1 MVVMTLEKVPDS
13 LRGEL
18 SRWLIEV
25 QTGVY
30 VGSLSATVRDLLW
43 DKVVQHARAGRCT
56 QLFRSNNEQGFV
68 IRMHGEARRQ
78 LVDVEGYQLVG
89 VKDARHERLLPKY
102 TPEETKRRLTSKKL
116 WPSMPMKATM

>member
-30 VGSLSATVRDLLW
+30 VGAVSATVRDLLW

-56 QLFRSNNEQGFV
+56 QLFRSNGEQGFT

-78 LVDVEGYQLVG
+78 LVNIEGYQLVA
-89 VKDARHERLLPKY
+89 VKDARYEKLLPDFMAQD
-102 TPEETKRRLTSKKL
+102 EEEWETL
-116 WPSMPMKATM
+116 

>member
-1 MVVMTLEKVPDS
+1 MVVMTLERVPDS

-30 VGSLSATVRDLLW
+30 VGAVSATVRDLLW
-43 DKVVQHARAGRCT
+43 DKVVQHARSGRCT

-68 IRMHGEARRQ
+68 IRTHGEAQRT
-78 LVDVEGYQLVG
+78 LIDIEGYQLVA
-89 VKDARHERLLPKY
+89 VKNARYKEHLPKF
-102 TPEETKRRLTSKKL
+102 TPKYEDEWETL
-116 WPSMPMKATM
+116 

>member
-1 MVVMTLEKVPDS
+1 MVVMTLEKVPEA

-30 VGSLSATVRDLLW
+30 VGSLSAGVRDLLW

-56 QLFRSNNEQGFV
+56 QLFRSNNEQGFI
-68 IRMHGEARRQ
+68 IRMHGEARRR
-78 LVDVEGYQLVG
+78 LVNIEGYQLVA
-89 VKDARHERLLPKY
+89 VKDARYEKLLPDF
-102 TPEETKRRLTSKKL
+102 TPQDDEEWETL
-116 WPSMPMKATM
+116 

>member
-30 VGSLSATVRDLLW
+30 VGSLSATVRDELW
-43 DKVVQHARAGRCT
+43 NKVVQYARSGRCT

-68 IRMHGEARRQ
+68 IRMHGEARRT
-78 LVDVEGYQLVG
+78 LVDLEGYQLVA
-89 VKDARHERLLPKY
+89 VKNARHEQLLPKF
-102 TPEETKRRLTSKKL
+102 TPAEEEDWETL
-116 WPSMPMKATM
+116 

>member
-30 VGSLSATVRDLLW
+30 VGTVSAVVRDLLW
-43 DKVVQHARAGRCT
+43 DKVVQHARSGRCT

-68 IRMHGEARRQ
+68 IRMHGEARRK
-78 LVDVEGYQLVG
+78 LVDVEGYQLVA
-89 VKDARHERLLPKY
+89 VKNACYEELLPKFVQED
-102 TPEETKRRLTSKKL
+102 EEEWETL
-116 WPSMPMKATM
+116 

>member
-30 VGSLSATVRDLLW
+30 VGAVSATVRDLLW

-56 QLFRSNNEQGFV
+56 QLYRSNNEQGFT

-78 LVDVEGYQLVG
+78 LVDIEGYQLVA
-89 VKDARHERLLPKY
+89 VKDARYEKLLPDF
-102 TPEETKRRLTSKKL
+102 TVEDEEWETL
-116 WPSMPMKATM
+116 